1 MVAWTARFSL
11 HGLQIA
17 FILLSCNESYRT
29 MSTSKPT
36 TTEPSFA
43 CSYAWRTWWS
53 DPVIRSRV
61 LDTLERA
68 SILLLFGSFLQAL
81 LASIGTAIRLGQ
93 SVIIGDVML
102 LITETMMVFMVLFRR
117 GAKKLSLR
125 PGDWALAFSA
135 TCLSLLARP
144 FPGQTHAW
152 DQVAIVLTIIGLSTQ
167 LISKLTLGRRFGV
180 VAANRGLCMS
190 GPYRLV
196 RHPIYM
202 GYVLLHTGFFLLNPT
217 LWNLCVF
224 AILYTIKIPRILAEE
239 RLLGQDPEYRQYMQ
253 KVRSRLIP
261 GLF

>member
-1 MVAWTARFSL
+1 MQTFNPS
-11 HGLQIA
+11 
-17 FILLSCNESYRT
+17 SSE
-29 MSTSKPT
+29 PT
-36 TTEPSFA
+36 FA
-43 CSYAWRTWWS
+43 CSDAWRTWWT
-53 DPVIRSRV
+53 DPVIRSGV
-61 LDTLERA
+61 LDTFERA
-68 SILLLFGSFLQAL
+68 AILLLFGSFLQAL
-81 LASIGTAIRLGQ
+81 VVSIGTAIRFGQ
-93 SVIIGDVML
+93 SVVIGDVML

-117 GAKKLSLR
+117 GAKSLSLR

-152 DQVAIVLTIIGLSTQ
+152 DRVAILLTIIGLMTQ
-167 LISKLTLGRRFGV
+167 LVSKLTLGRRFGV

-224 AILYTIKIPRILAEE
+224 TTLYTIKIPRILAEE
-239 RLLGQDPEYRQYMQ
+239 RHLGQDPEYQQYMK

-261 GLF
+261 GVF

>member
-1 MVAWTARFSL
+1 MPTS
-11 HGLQIA
+11 IP
-17 FILLSCNESYRT
+17 
-29 MSTSKPT
+29 STN
-36 TTEPSFA
+36 EPSFA
-43 CSYAWRTWWS
+43 CSDAWRTWWT

-68 SILLLFGSFLQAL
+68 AILLLFSSFLQAL
-81 LASIGTAIRLGQ
+81 LVSIGNAIHFGQ
-93 SVIIGDVML
+93 SVVIGDVML

-117 GAKKLSLR
+117 GAKNLSLR

-152 DQVAIVLTIIGLSTQ
+152 DKVAIILTIIGLSTQ

-202 GYVLLHTGFFLLNPT
+202 GYVLLHTGYFLLNPT

-224 AILYTIKIPRILAEE
+224 AILYTIKIPRIYAEE
-239 RLLGQDPEYRQYMQ
+239 RLLGQDPEYQQYMQ